1 MFKSFVSELFPEHM
15 EQGSDDLIFRELLV
29 TVFNRIL
36 LRLQDGT
43 ITEKEAEEIGFML
56 RRVWMVALAYR
67 EKRRKY
73 TISQWIEKLSGL
85 LKESGF
91 AL

>member
-1 MFKSFVSELFPEHM
+1 M

-43 ITEKEAEEIGFML
+43 VTEKEAEEIGFML
-56 RRVWMVALAYR
+56 RRTWMVALAYK
-67 EKRRKY
+67 EKKKKY
-73 TISQWIEKLSGL
+73 TISQWVEKLASL
-85 LKESGF
+85 LKEAGF
-91 AL
+91 SL